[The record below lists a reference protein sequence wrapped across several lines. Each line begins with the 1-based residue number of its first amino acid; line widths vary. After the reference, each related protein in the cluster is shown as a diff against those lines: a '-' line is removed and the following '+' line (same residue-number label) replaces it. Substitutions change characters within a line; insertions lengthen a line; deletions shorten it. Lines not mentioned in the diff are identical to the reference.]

1 MKYYLVGIK
10 GTGMSSLAKML
21 QGEAHQ
27 VVGSDTEE
35 YYFTEDSLREKQ
47 IPIFAFDQANI
58 QGDAFYIIGNAF
70 HQDNNE
76 EVKAI
81 ISRQYPY
88 AYYHDFIGQHL
99 HKKIIA
105 VAGTHGKTTTSY
117 FLAQMLDQKCN
128 FIIGDGEG
136 DSYPSDYLILEACEY
151 QSHFLSYHPEWL
163 IINNIELDH
172 TDYYKSKKQLFHTFQ
187 QFASQAKTVLINGD
201 DALASKIKHPHKL
214 TFGFGK
220 KNDIQIKILSTTA
233 QCYYIQINYCGHL
246 YLKVPYLG
254 RHMIYNYVA
263 SYMTLYLNGFTP
275 KILTKDQL
283 PHRRLTT
290 YVYRNSILIDD
301 YAHHPTEIKALY
313 ETLQLQYPHC
323 KIKAIFQPHT
333 YERTF
338 HFKKEFIQA
347 LKLYDCVYLLDVFS
361 SKRET
366 NNPKLQAKVDK
377 IFASFPTI
385 QELNTEQIGKKD
397 EVWVF
402 LGAGKANHI
411 LKALLEN
418 QSVG

>member
-21 QGEAHQ
+21 QSEENQ
-27 VVGSDTEE
+27 VVGSDTDE

-47 IPIFAFDQANI
+47 IPIFPFDKDNI

-76 EVKAI
+76 EVAKI
-81 ISRQYPY
+81 ITCQYSY

-117 FLAQMLDQKCN
+117 FLAEMLDKKCN

-136 DSYPSDYLILEACEY
+136 ESYPSDYLVLEACEY

-172 TDYYKSKKQLFHTFQ
+172 TDYYKSKKQLLRAFQ
-187 QFASQAKTVLINGD
+187 QFANQAKTVLINGD
-201 DALASKIKHPHKL
+201 DVLASKIKHPQKI
-214 TFGFGK
+214 TFGFSK

-233 QCYYIQINYCGHL
+233 HCYYIQINYFGHI

-263 SYMTLYLNGFTP
+263 SYMTLQLNGFTP
-275 KILTKDQL
+275 KTLSKDQL
-283 PHRRLTT
+283 PRRRLTT
-290 YVYRNSILIDD
+290 YAYQNSILIDD
-301 YAHHPTEIKALY
+301 YAHHPTEIKALH
-313 ETLQLQYPHC
+313 ETLRLKYPHF
-323 KIKAIFQPHT
+323 KINVIFQPHT

-338 HFKKEFIQA
+338 HFKKEFIQE
-347 LKLYDCVYLLDVFS
+347 LRLYDKVYLLEVFS
-361 SKRET
+361 SKREKT
-366 NNPKLQAKVDK
+366 SQKLQDKVNK
-377 IFASFPTI
+377 IFSSFSSI
-385 QELNTEQIGKKD
+385 QELDIEEIGKKE

-402 LGAGKANHI
+402 LGAGRANHI
-411 LKALLEN
+411 LKAILEK
-418 QSVG
+418 QIVV